1 MNKYSDIIT
10 LPHHVSTK
18 HPQMSAID
26 RAAQFSPFAALTG
39 HEAAIAET
47 ARLTDVKAEPDETQ
61 KEMLNVKLQIIKEH
75 ILSKPEIAV
84 TYFVPD
90 ARKEGGA
97 YLRVIGAVKKVDE
110 TDHKLIMQ
118 NGTVIPMD
126 DIYEI
131 ESSIIFSEALPE
143 AYF

>member
-1 MNKYSDIIT
+1 MGKYDDIIN
-10 LPHHVSTK
+10 LPHHVSAK

-47 ARLTDVKAEPDETQ
+47 ARLTETQAELDETR
-61 KEMLNVKLQIIKEH
+61 KETLDARLQLLREH
-75 ILSKPEIAV
+75 ILAKPEIAV

-90 ARKEGGA
+90 AHKEGGA
-97 YLRVIGAVKKVDE
+97 YLHVTGIPKKLDE
-110 TDHKLIMQ
+110 IEHKIIMQ
-118 NGTVIPMD
+118 DGTVIPID

-131 ESSIIFSEALPE
+131 ENISKHL
-143 AYF
+143 